1 LNRRSQFNKNIEIYY
16 WQNPQKYEI
25 DFLVKEGLKIKQL
38 IQVCW
43 NLNDEDTKKR
53 EIRALLHASKEL
65 SCDNLLIISEDQD
78 GEEEIQW
85 YDMRKQIKYKSLWK
99 WLLENENM

>member
-1 LNRRSQFNKNIEIYY
+1 MPEDEILN
-16 WQNPQKYEI
+16 
-25 DFLVKEGLKIKQL
+25 

-43 NLNDEDTKKR
+43 NLSDENTKKR

-65 SCDNLLIISEDQD
+65 GCDNLLIISEDKD

-85 YDMRKQIKYKSLWK
+85 YGMRRQIKYKTLWK
-99 WLLENENM
+99 WLLENENMEP